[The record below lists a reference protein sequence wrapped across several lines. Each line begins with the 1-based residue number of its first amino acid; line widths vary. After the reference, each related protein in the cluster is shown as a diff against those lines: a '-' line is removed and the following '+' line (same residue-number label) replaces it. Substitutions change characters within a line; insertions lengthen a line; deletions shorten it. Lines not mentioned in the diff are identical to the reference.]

1 MATEKLVQ
9 TSFVNGQYD
18 REVQSKERSDFI
30 GQGLAKALN
39 VVSSEKGELRKRL
52 GTKHLLDLEKATVLI
67 PFRMNDEDDAIIAV
81 DASETDNVRGYR
93 YVGGEL
99 QPLLTVPNESSVA
112 FPVGSSW
119 ADGQE
124 GDTSITNG
132 DWTVEASFFGSVQP
146 GYLFNNINSTYGA
159 YPRDGYPTMASAPS
173 YITIINSNDDLC
185 MRGIKIWFWTVRA
198 EGYAYRY
205 LSDPVIQYSDD
216 GITWTGVQ
224 TNYDISDYTQVAYK
238 HYGHGLPDGYISKCF
253 MTITQTNYAQNHRYW
268 RVYFMSD
275 KAGGGVLVD
284 SASFVDVSAPT
295 IFEQTVAYTE
305 EDLKKIKYAQDSNEM
320 FIACEGIIPQRLVNN
335 TGVLSFNSFTPANTQ
350 DLWSTIGGYPTSVAL
365 FQNRL
370 WFGGFQNNPQTVI
383 ASKFGDYETFD
394 KQNPLQFD
402 DYLNLRCNQLKTQI
416 TNIIGGQKVLYAFSE
431 DGLSLVD
438 SGTGG
443 MIATN
448 QSTEFNL
455 RNRMPSGGST
465 PAFKDDVMLYG
476 SSDGTKLYAVDY
488 DLITE
493 RFQVDD
499 LAKYAKD
506 ITFDKITELHYVNDE
521 SKMIYGLLESGN
533 MFALNYKKGVYQ
545 GFFPFKIQDGY
556 VYDIVQ
562 IKVGRNYKLLLVT
575 NRSNRWYIEEM
586 PDKGVYIDTIA
597 PFMTKEDK
605 KWATY
610 DNINNNIA
618 LDCWQKYDDTLN
630 VNSLIDYETSTMTTD
645 RDLTRLVGSMV
656 RFEQTNNE
664 KSWVVAEIGS
674 VDFELFGWSGP
685 MTAWT
690 TSATP
695 VADDPVLDINGNA
708 VGFKVVAYTPD
719 DGYGNETLAIIATS
733 GQGVLP
739 GYTLTRNAG
748 IDRHGYNIVID
759 SQRENATS
767 FDTILLQFTQLPV
780 KGSLLGVLGVVSQGQ
795 YLGEYNVTSDSEQLT
810 FCGWKDGSDNY
821 VFTKS
826 STPNTGDQLYDA
838 NGKRITTYYQNT
850 VVSYDSENDRITV
863 KDTSQT
869 TVQFNRDSD
878 SDYVYGG
885 IIELPKPVFKATY
898 GALYD
903 AYAFIKIERPY
914 ESMKTV
920 RQINLEVQ
928 NTMHL
933 SVGTSLDDMQVL
945 EDINDNT
952 HYDLT
957 NMTMNGGYVI
967 VPGDTPE
974 WSKFIIMKSDRGLPF
989 TVNAVEVIINYSNEG
1004 GN

>member
-52 GTKHLLDLEKATVLI
+52 GTRFLRSLDGATVLV
-67 PFRMNDEDDAIIAV
+67 PFRLPDGDDVILCC
-81 DASETDNVRGYR
+81 TDGNVKGYR
-93 YVGGEL
+93 FVGNEL
-99 QPLLTVPNESSVA
+99 VEYAVPTGAAPTFPDSGWSSNTNGDYTVYLSDSNDYRGFNSVA
-112 FPVGSSW
+112 FPYSSGSLY
-119 ADGQE
+119 A
-124 GDTSITNG
+124 
-132 DWTVEASFFGSVQP
+132 
-146 GYLFNNINSTYGA
+146 NIPKTDSSTYIQIKSESPQLLEKLTTRWAFKFLMGS
-159 YPRDGYPTMASAPS
+159 PDWFCGWLNP
-173 YITIINSNDDLC
+173 II
-185 MRGIKIWFWTVRA
+185 R
-198 EGYAYRY
+198 
-205 LSDPVIQYSDD
+205 YSDD
-216 GITWTGVQ
+216 GINWVSVTTEVR
-224 TNYDISDYTQVAYK
+224 NPINDSDPEIGYVYES
-238 HYGHGLPDGYISKCF
+238 YISGHF
-253 MTITQTNYAQNHRYW
+253 IISITSMVMEIRNISHTDPHLYW
-268 RVYFMSD
+268 RVDFQNSIYT
-275 KAGGGVLVD
+275 VD
-284 SASFVDVSAPT
+284 SDPNESAETLHLVVSDITYQSGNYTQFNEDNSFFDGNV
-295 IFEQTVAYTE
+295 
-305 EDLKKIKYAQDSNEM
+305 LKNIKYSQQYTQMIMACMGKPPIQLDYSAGNITLSN
-320 FIACEGIIPQRLVNN
+320 FSGLPL
-335 TGVLSFNSFTPANTQ
+335 
-350 DLWSTIGGYPTSVAL
+350 GYEQPTSTSF
-365 FQNRL
+365 FQQRL
-370 WFGGFQNNPQTVI
+370 WFAGFGAAPTRVI
-383 ASKFGDYETFD
+383 ASKIDDYDDFTE
-394 KQNPLQFD
+394 QNPLQFD
-402 DYLNLRCNQLKTQI
+402 DYLNLKCSQLRTQI
-416 TNIIGGQKVLYAFSE
+416 TNILGGQKVLYAFSE
-431 DGLSLVD
+431 DGLSCVD

-448 QSTEFNL
+448 QTIEFNL

-465 PAFKDDVMLYG
+465 PAFKDDVMLYA

-521 SKMIYGLLESGN
+521 SKMVYGLLESGN
-533 MFALNYKKGVYQ
+533 MFALNYQKGVYQ
-545 GFFPFKIQDGY
+545 GFFPFKIQNGY

-575 NRSNRWYIEEM
+575 NRNNRWYIEEM
-586 PDKGVYIDTIA
+586 PDKGNYIDTIA

-618 LDCWQKYDDTLN
+618 LDCWQKYQDTE
-630 VNSLIDYETSTMTTD
+630 SIDATIDYENSKLNTQT
-645 RDLTRLVGSMV
+645 DLTAYIDKQIMLSQLNSP
-656 RFEQTNNE
+656 EE
-664 KSWVVAEIGS
+664 WVIADIDSADES
-674 VDFELFGWSGP
+674 LYGWSGS
-685 MTAWT
+685 MTGWT

-695 VADDPVLDINGNA
+695 VANDPVLDINGNDA
-708 VGFKVVAYTPD
+708 GFKVTGYTPD
-719 DGYGNETLAIIATS
+719 DGYGNETLSIIATS
-733 GQGVLP
+733 GEGVLP
-739 GYTLTRNAG
+739 GYTLTRNTS
-748 IDRHGYNIVID
+748 IDRYVYNITLD
-759 SQRENATS
+759 SQRGASVS
-767 FDTILLQFTQLPV
+767 FDLLYKPVTMFTANLPTNANI
-780 KGSLLGVLGVVSQGQ
+780 GVVSQGQ
-795 YLGEYNVTSDSEQLT
+795 YLGEFISSSE
-810 FCGWKDGSDNY
+810 G
-821 VFTKS
+821 V
-826 STPNTGDQLYDA
+826 
-838 NGKRITTYYQNT
+838 
-850 VVSYDSENDRITV
+850 
-863 KDTSQT
+863 
-869 TVQFNRDSD
+869 
-878 SDYVYGG
+878 
-885 IIELPKPVFKATY
+885 ELPKPVFRLTY